1 MKRNPTS
8 VRLNAEQKEFIKRK
22 AEELGC
28 TEANLIRAIVFAYY
42 QNHQRGG
49 YLVKEVADIVEV
61 LKT

>member
-8 VRLNAEQKEFIKRK
+8 VRLNQEQKEFIKRK
-22 AEELGC
+22 AEQLGC

-49 YLVKEVADIVEV
+49 YLVKEVAEIVEV
-61 LKT
+61 LNT

>member
-8 VRLNAEQKEFIKRK
+8 VRLNDEQKEFIKRR
-22 AEELGC
+22 ARELGC

-49 YLVKEVADIVEV
+49 YLVKEIADIVEV
-61 LKT
+61 LNT

>member
-8 VRLNAEQKEFIKRK
+8 VRLNPEQREFIKRK
-22 AEELGC
+22 AKDLNC

-49 YLVKEVADIVEV
+49 YLVKEVSDIVEV
-61 LKT
+61 LNT